1 MGAQNRPR
9 EGRRGEQT
17 RLRRRYE
24 PQKVSREPQEE
35 PKMVS
40 WLPRSS
46 QETPKS
52 IPEEPKSLRRGSQ
65 EHPKGAQEHSKRG
78 LGSDGRP
85 TRAPKRTPRA
95 PKRKPNQPK
104 DDPKIASCSQ
114 ARVLWF
120 CRGLMLSLS
129 HAVILSSSHAN
140 MVPFAFSLMPLCP
153 HVFPMLALV
162 RTCTRFPF
170 TR

>member
-9 EGRRGEQT
+9 EGRREEQT

-65 EHPKGAQEHSKRG
+65 EHPKGAQESPKTLSEPWSDQKRRFFIIRRMSLLKSMILRVI
-78 LGSDGRP
+78 LGAQNRPQEGRRGERTRLRRIYEP
-85 TRAPKRTPRA
+85 KKVSRELQEKPKRAPQTRSKPPSD
-95 PKRKPNQPK
+95 PKRRLV
-104 DDPKIASCSQ
+104 Q
-114 ARVLWF
+114 A
-120 CRGLMLSLS
+120 C
-129 HAVILSSSHAN
+129 
-140 MVPFAFSLMPLCP
+140 
-153 HVFPMLALV
+153 
-162 RTCTRFPF
+162 
-170 TR
+170 